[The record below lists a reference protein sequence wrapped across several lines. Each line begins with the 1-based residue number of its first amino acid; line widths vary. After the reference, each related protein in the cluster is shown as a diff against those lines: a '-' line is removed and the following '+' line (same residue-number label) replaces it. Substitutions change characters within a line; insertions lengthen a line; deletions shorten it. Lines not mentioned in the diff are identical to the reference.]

1 MRVVLIAGPTA
12 SGKSSAA
19 IGVAEKCDG
28 VIINADSMQVYREL
42 DVLTSRPSRA
52 DEQRVEH
59 RLYGYLPA
67 SERCNVAR
75 WLEDAGREIKSV
87 LDAGRTAVIAGGT
100 GLYFKALESG
110 LAPVPEI
117 PGHIRTGLKKQL
129 ADEGAEALHRKLS
142 QVDEAGAERLKPNDS
157 QRILRALEV
166 VQSTGKPLAYFHQVA
181 AETSVL
187 AGLEVHKFVLSP
199 PRELLYGRINTRFD
213 EMLAQGALEEV
224 EKLRALQLSDDL
236 PAMKAI
242 GVRSLGSYLDG
253 GLELDKAVE
262 IAKQETR
269 NYAKRQMTWQRNQM
283 TDWRAVNELS
293 GFTF

>member
-117 PGHIRTGLKKQL
+117 GR
-129 ADEGAEALHRKLS
+129 ASCR
-142 QVDEAGAERLKPNDS
+142 ER
-157 QRILRALEV
+157 V
-166 VQSTGKPLAYFHQVA
+166 F
-181 AETSVL
+181 
-187 AGLEVHKFVLSP
+187 
-199 PRELLYGRINTRFD
+199 
-213 EMLAQGALEEV
+213 
-224 EKLRALQLSDDL
+224 
-236 PAMKAI
+236 
-242 GVRSLGSYLDG
+242 
-253 GLELDKAVE
+253 
-262 IAKQETR
+262 
-269 NYAKRQMTWQRNQM
+269 
-283 TDWRAVNELS
+283 RAV
-293 GFTF
+293 